1 MITLDN
7 DVKVSVI
14 IPVYNSSAYLE
25 RTICCLQ
32 EQFFGKIEVIFVD
45 DFSADNSVSVIQQ
58 FMEKDDRIKLIQNDN
73 HQSAGVCRN
82 RGLEVASGEYVI
94 FLDSDDYFYPN
105 MLEIAYRRAKQEN
118 ADVAVFSRE
127 IVDMTVPADEYG
139 LLSIKY
145 DSYEERV
152 VCGDSAT
159 IKDYSQGAFIP
170 WNKLVRRQFILDNNI
185 HFQDLPSN
193 NDMYYSFSVITSAEK
208 IVYIGNIL
216 IRYYKSLPTSLTSGR
231 IKKNYLPEAVSSC
244 ISYFLKHFYMS
255 SRNKMVNRY
264 LLKVIKRDI
273 ASGEKAEIADK
284 VERLIKHQ
292 DTMIWI
298 DNCIRDKVFNKEDTI
313 FLQALKLNH
322 IEDDMTVEKLEALG
336 LSRFIEKLHS
346 SNRKVALWGCGR
358 RGRRWLELI
367 ERNKVDIDYVIDENI
382 NIQGKMVN
390 GFVVRSYESVK
401 DDIDVIL
408 LMIANPA
415 IVLEIKGLAKERIIL
430 EEGEWGEN
438 V

>member
-1 MITLDN
+1 
-7 DVKVSVI
+7 
-14 IPVYNSSAYLE
+14 
-25 RTICCLQ
+25 
-32 EQFFGKIEVIFVD
+32 
-45 DFSADNSVSVIQQ
+45 
-58 FMEKDDRIKLIQNDN
+58 
-73 HQSAGVCRN
+73 
-82 RGLEVASGEYVI
+82 
-94 FLDSDDYFYPN
+94 
-105 MLEIAYRRAKQEN
+105 
-118 ADVAVFSRE
+118 
-127 IVDMTVPADEYG
+127 
-139 LLSIKY
+139 
-145 DSYEERV
+145 
-152 VCGDSAT
+152 
-159 IKDYSQGAFIP
+159 
-170 WNKLVRRQFILDNNI
+170 
-185 HFQDLPSN
+185 
-193 NDMYYSFSVITSAEK
+193 
-208 IVYIGNIL
+208 
-216 IRYYKSLPTSLTSGR
+216 
-231 IKKNYLPEAVSSC
+231 
-244 ISYFLKHFYMS
+244 
-255 SRNKMVNRY
+255 MVNRY